1 MKITSLIAGVAAVA
15 LTAGAASA
23 QTAVSTQSLIAGK
36 PSNVGDVGD
45 AGASFSVTASVAKDC
60 VLGITSTNSLDFGE
74 IGIYA
79 DGSAGV
85 ENAFRIAGHTWGE
98 VRTNLAGCNT
108 ANTVTLTKQGGVDG
122 MENNAAGAYDSNVF
136 QANLPY
142 SAHAYYTAVANGGGA
157 QAGVA
162 GYHVASNSNTGA
174 PGIAT
179 HGAWRSNLTVTV
191 NIPAPAKAVVAG
203 NYQDTLTLTL
213 AVI

>member
-1 MKITSLIAGVAAVA
+1 MKIASLIAGVAAVA

-36 PSNVGDVGD
+36 PTNVGDVGN

-60 VLGITSTNSLDFGE
+60 VLGIADTNSLDFGE

-108 ANTVTLTKQGGVDG
+108 ANTVTLTKTGGVDG
-122 MENNAAGAYDSNVF
+122 LKNNAAGGYDDNVF

-142 SAHAYYTAVANGGGA
+142 SAHAYYTAGGQTDVGP
-157 QAGVA
+157 GTT
-162 GYHVASNSNTGA
+162 GYHVASNSNTGVA
-174 PGIAT
+174 GVAT

-203 NYQDTLTLTL
+203 AYQDTLTLTL

>member
-36 PSNVGDVGD
+36 PSNVGD

-122 MENNAAGAYDSNVF
+122 MENSAAGAYDSNVF

>member
-36 PSNVGDVGD
+36 PSNVGDV
-45 AGASFSVTASVAKDC
+45 GASFSVTASVAKDC

-122 MENNAAGAYDSNVF
+122 MENSAAGAYDSNVF